1 MARELPPG
9 YKIDRRRPGK
19 IDAMRSAGRILTTHT
34 GSLPRPRALTRLHA
48 RRARGE
54 AVDEAELA
62 VAARAA
68 VEGIVPKQR
77 QAGIDVVNNG
87 EQGRE
92 SFVLYL
98 RDRLTGLGG
107 SSSRGGFA
115 DIDAYPE
122 FKADLQAAMAGKE
135 AASVTS
141 NLPAAI
147 GAVTYIGQAA
157 MAAECA
163 EFRDALGS
171 APGAAFLAAPSPGIV
186 AAVVQNRHYDT
197 EDAYLAALGAAL
209 RHEYVAI
216 IEAGFTLQVDCPD
229 LALERHGAWQDRPL
243 ADFLG
248 FCERVVAAINT
259 AIEGLPRDRIR
270 LHVCWGNYEAPHD
283 RDVPFE
289 DIWPIIRQLRVGGF
303 VLPFANPRH
312 AHEHRVFRKLPLGDD
327 QVLVAGVIDTLT
339 NMVEHPEV
347 VAERLE
353 RIAASIGDATR
364 LMAGTDC
371 GFDTSAGRGRVAADV
386 VWAKL
391 RSMAEGARIASGR
404 LLPDG

>member
-1 MARELPPG
+1 MPG
-9 YKIDRRRPGK
+9 
-19 IDAMRSAGRILTTHT
+19 MRDRILTTHT

-48 RRARGE
+48 KRARGE
-54 AVDEAELA
+54 PVDLVELQ
-62 VAARAA
+62 AAAHAA
-68 VEGIVPKQR
+68 VQAIVPKQIA
-77 QAGIDVVNNG
+77 AGIDIPNDG

-107 SSSRGGFA
+107 QSRRVPFQDVA
-115 DIDAYPE
+115 AYPE
-122 FKADLQAAMAGKE
+122 FQEDLRASFSGKE
-135 AASVTS
+135 TASLTAH
-141 NLPAAI
+141 LPAAVGEVRYV
-147 GAVTYIGQAA
+147 GAAA

-163 EFRDALGS
+163 EFRTALDA
-171 APGAAFLAAPSPGIV
+171 AGATRREAFMAAPSPGIV
-186 AAVVQNRHYDT
+186 AAVVQNQHYAT
-197 EDAYLAALGAAL
+197 EDAYLAALAAAL
-209 RHEYVAI
+209 RTEYAAI
-216 IEAGFTLQVDCPD
+216 IAAGFTLQLDCPD

-248 FCERVVAAINT
+248 FCERVVGAINK

-283 RDVPFE
+283 SDVPFE
-289 DIWPIIRQLRVGGF
+289 EIWPVIRRLQVGGF

-312 AHEHRVFRKLPLGDD
+312 AHEHRVFRKAPLADG
-327 QVLVAGVIDTLT
+327 QVLVAGVIDTTT
-339 NMVEHPEV
+339 NFVEHPEV

-353 RIAASIGDATR
+353 RIAESIGDPRR

-371 GFDTSAGRGRVAADV
+371 GFDTSAGRGRVASDV

-391 RSMAEGARIASGR
+391 RSMAEGARLASGR
-404 LLPDG
+404 LFGKG

>member
-1 MARELPPG
+1 MH
-9 YKIDRRRPGK
+9 
-19 IDAMRSAGRILTTHT
+19 RSAERILTTHT

-54 AVDEAELA
+54 QVDLAELG
-62 VAARAA
+62 AAAGAA
-68 VEGIVPKQR
+68 VHAIVPKQLA
-77 QAGIDVVNNG
+77 AGIDIPNDG

-107 SSSRGGFA
+107 ESRRVLFQDVA
-115 DIDAYPE
+115 AYPE
-122 FKADLQAAMAGKE
+122 FQEELRASFSGKE
-135 AASVTS
+135 TASLTS
-141 NLPAAI
+141 HLPAAVSE
-147 GAVTYIGQAA
+147 VTYVGGAA
-157 MAAECA
+157 MQEECA
-163 EFRDALGS
+163 RFRAALDEAGAM
-171 APGAAFLAAPSPGIV
+171 APAAFLAAPSPGIV

-197 EDAYLAALGAAL
+197 DEAYLAALASAL
-209 RHEYVAI
+209 RHEYAAI
-216 IEAGFTLQVDCPD
+216 IAAGFTLQLDCPD

-248 FCERVVAAINT
+248 FCERVVAAINH
-259 AIEGLPRDRIR
+259 AIEDLPRERIR

-283 RDVPFE
+283 CDVPFDE
-289 DIWPIIRQLRVGGF
+289 IWPVIRQAQVGGF

-312 AHEHRVFRKLPLGDD
+312 AHEHRVFRKQPLGDD
-327 QVLVAGVIDTLT
+327 QILVAGVIDTLT

-353 RIAASIGDATR
+353 RIAASIGDPRR
-364 LMAGTDC
+364 LVAGTDC
-371 GFDTSAGRGRVAADV
+371 GFDTSAGRGRVASDV

-391 RSMAEGARIASGR
+391 RSMAEGARIASDR
-404 LLPDG
+404 LFRTG

>member
-1 MARELPPG
+1 MPTGEN
-9 YKIDRRRPGK
+9 
-19 IDAMRSAGRILTTHT
+19 RIRTTHT

-54 AVDEAELA
+54 AVDAGELAAAAQAA
-62 VAARAA
+62 VAA
-68 VEGIVPKQR
+68 IVPKQR
-77 QAGIDVVNNG
+77 AAGIDLPNDG

-107 SSSRGGFA
+107 SSSRGGFQ
-115 DIDAYPE
+115 DIEAYPE
-122 FKADLQAAMAGKE
+122 FKAEMQAGLAGKE
-135 AASVTS
+135 AASVTT

-147 GAVTYIGQAA
+147 GPVTYVGEAA

-163 EFRDALGS
+163 QFRAALGDG
-171 APGAAFLAAPSPGIV
+171 PGFMAAPSPGIL
-186 AAVVQNRHYDT
+186 AAIVQNQHYAT
-197 EDAYLAALGAAL
+197 EDAYLEALAAALGA
-209 RHEYVAI
+209 EYRAI
-216 IEAGFTLQVDCPD
+216 LAAGFTLQIDCPD
-229 LALERHGAWQDRPL
+229 LALERHGAWQDQPL
-243 ADFLG
+243 SAFLA
-248 FCERVVAAINT
+248 FSERVVAAING
-259 AIEGLPRDRIR
+259 AILGLPRERIR

-283 RDVPFE
+283 HDVPFE
-289 DIWPIIRQLRVGGF
+289 DIWPVIRQARVGGF

-312 AHEHRVFRKLPLGDD
+312 AHEHRVFRRMPLAED

-339 NMVEHPEV
+339 HFVEHPEV

-353 RIAASIGDATR
+353 RIAESIGDPHR
-364 LMAGTDC
+364 LLAGTDC

-391 RSMAEGARIASGR
+391 SSMAEGARIASGR
-404 LLPDG
+404 LFGAG

>member
-1 MARELPPG
+1 MQR
-9 YKIDRRRPGK
+9 D
-19 IDAMRSAGRILTTHT
+19 AGRILTTHT

-54 AVDEAELA
+54 KVDEAELA
-62 VAARAA
+62 AASAAA
-68 VEGIVPKQR
+68 VRAIVPKQIA
-77 QAGIDVVNNG
+77 AGIDIPNDG

-98 RDRLTGLGG
+98 RDRLSGLGG
-107 SSSRGGFA
+107 ESRRGGFA
-115 DIDAYPE
+115 DIEAYPE
-122 FKADLQAAMAGKE
+122 FKEQMTAGLAGKE

-141 NLPAAI
+141 NLPAAVAPI
-147 GAVTYIGQAA
+147 GYVGQAA

-163 EFRDALGS
+163 GFQGAL
-171 APGAAFLAAPSPGIV
+171 AEAGAADRPAFLAAPSPGIV
-186 AAVVQNRHYDT
+186 AAVVQDQHYGDD
-197 EDAYLAALGAAL
+197 DAYLAALAAAL
-209 RHEYVAI
+209 RHEYAAI
-216 IEAGFTLQVDCPD
+216 IEAGFLLQLDCPD
-229 LALERHGAWQDRPL
+229 LALERHAAWQDRPL
-243 ADFLG
+243 AEFLDFTA
-248 FCERVVAAINT
+248 RVVAAINR

-283 RDVPFE
+283 ADVPFE
-289 DIWPIIRQLRVGGF
+289 AIWPVVREARVGAF

-312 AHEHRVFRKLPLGDD
+312 AHEHRVFRDLPLAPD
-327 QVLVAGVIDTLT
+327 QTLVAGVIDTTT
-339 NMVEHPEV
+339 NFVEHPEV

-353 RIAASIGDATR
+353 RIAGSLGDATR

-391 RSMAEGARIASGR
+391 KAMAEGARIASAR
-404 LLPDG
+404 LGLKG

>member
-1 MARELPPG
+1 MPLPT
-9 YKIDRRRPGK
+9 
-19 IDAMRSAGRILTTHT
+19 GRILTTHT

-54 AVDEAELA
+54 AVDARELEEASG
-62 VAARAA
+62 AA
-68 VEGIVPKQR
+68 VQAIIPRQR
-77 QAGIDVVNNG
+77 AAGIDIPNDG

-107 SSSRGGFA
+107 SSARGGFQ

-122 FKADLQAAMAGKE
+122 FKAEMQAGLAGKE

-147 GAVTYIGQAA
+147 GPVRYVGIAA
-157 MAAECA
+157 MEAECA
-163 EFRDALGS
+163 RFRAALGS
-171 APGAAFLAAPSPGIV
+171 VEAPGFMAAPSPGIL
-186 AAVVQNRHYDT
+186 AAVVQNQHYASD
-197 EDAYLAALGAAL
+197 DDYLEALAGALAM
-209 RHEYVAI
+209 EYRAI
-216 IEAGFTLQVDCPD
+216 LDAGFTLQIDCPD

-243 ADFLG
+243 DDFLD
-248 FCERVVAAINT
+248 FAARVVAAINR
-259 AIEGLPRDRIR
+259 AIADLPRHRIR

-283 RDVPFE
+283 HDVPFE
-289 DIWPIIRQLRVGGF
+289 AIWPVIREARVGGF

-312 AHEHRVFRKLPLGDD
+312 AHEHRVLRRMPLAGD
-327 QVLVAGVIDTLT
+327 QILVAGVIDTLT
-339 NMVEHPEV
+339 NFVEHPEV

-353 RIAASIGDATR
+353 RIAESIGDPTR

-371 GFDTSAGRGRVAADV
+371 GFDTSAGRGRVVAEV

-404 LLPDG
+404 LLGGG